1 MIACY
6 KQLFSKFYLPDAHK
20 DRVTLDTMPTPPA
33 PRAARAPRAAPG
45 PLVGAA
51 PRDDETIAQ
60 IEASLYSLARRLKQ
74 SLLRDYIARQAGD
87 DLDQAG
93 MAVLY
98 ALHEEEQASLRVTDL
113 AARLCIDPPAVTRK
127 AQQLERLGLVSRS
140 RDADD
145 ARASRLGLTPEGR
158 EVLRRFLAARHE
170 WLATVL
176 ADWPAAQ
183 CQEFAR
189 LICRFADGIDRHLDE
204 LGR

>member
-1 MIACY
+1 
-6 KQLFSKFYLPDAHK
+6 LPDAHN
-20 DRVTLDTMPTPPA
+20 DRVTLDTMPPLPA
-33 PRAARAPRAAPG
+33 PRARPAPRAESG
-45 PLVGAA
+45 PLAGRA
-51 PRDDETIAQ
+51 PADDATIAQ
-60 IEASLYSLARRLKQ
+60 IQTALYSLARRLKQ

-98 ALHEEEQASLRVTDL
+98 ALYEEEQASLRVTDL

-145 ARASRLGLTPEGR
+145 ARASRLGLTAEGR
-158 EVLRRFLAARHE
+158 EVLRRFLDARHE
-170 WLATVL
+170 WLAAVL
-176 ADWPAAQ
+176 ADWPAAE
-183 CQEFAR
+183 CQQFAR

-204 LGR
+204 LGG